1 MAEGLDFLAVVS
13 RPDFPSG
20 TGPVGDYYNLR
31 GLVQRRTDWHAAV
44 LELNSR
50 TTDVECHGRRFII
63 SQEGL
68 PSFDLGRVRVALYLP
83 ICLEVEETLLC
94 PVDRNGPWPR
104 FAEEQW
110 RPITAAFEDRLS
122 HVRCLNPPDRVR
134 TTNNKLLQFERLR
147 EAGFALPGTAV
158 SSGRPLSPVWSSE
171 ALLVAKNVS
180 EGGWK
185 SVDGSGAGREFSPAR
200 LVGPHEPID
209 PWPVIWQARIEGSHE
224 LRCFVMGDDVI
235 AVDLLRDPDVLDV
248 RSTNNGRPVARLTE
262 ISPEW
267 TAMLRSVT
275 RCLGLDYAVID
286 AIPAGDELHLLEVN
300 ANGVWWFLPDRV
312 AHVLE
317 ARFHAWLER
326 EVDLSR
332 SGDPA

>member
-31 GLVQRRTDWHAAV
+31 GLLERRTDWHAAV
-44 LELNSR
+44 LELNSH
-50 TTDVECHGRRFII
+50 TTEISWDDTRFII

-68 PSFDLGRVRVALYLP
+68 PPFDLGEVRTALFLP

-94 PVDRNGPWPR
+94 RVDRNGRWPR

-122 HVRCLNPPDRVR
+122 HQRCLNPPDRVR
-134 TTNNKLLQFERLR
+134 ATNNKLLQFERLR
-147 EAGFALPGTAV
+147 KAGFALPGTAV
-158 SSGRPLSPVWSSE
+158 SSGRPVGPVWSRE

-185 SVDGSGAGREFSPAR
+185 SADGSGAVREFSPAR
-200 LVGPHEPID
+200 LVGLQEPTD
-209 PWPVIWQARIEGSHE
+209 PWPVIWQDCIEGSHE

-267 TAMLRSVT
+267 TAMLRNVT
-275 RCLGLDYAVID
+275 RCLGLQYAVID
-286 AIPAGDELHLLEVN
+286 AIPNGDDLHLLEVN

-312 AHVLE
+312 AGVLE

-326 EVDLSR
+326 EVDLFR